1 MIALVLFLSYCL
13 EVPSRLGYGMGRAL
27 HRLGQPQCE
36 QQRLHQGPE
45 TRKKVKKHLCF
56 LLSPSS
62 KSVNWLQSSCLLM
75 SGGKP
80 GGSIP
85 LKSWQTAGI
94 FGSCQILW
102 ALGGW
107 SNQSITINCLSHN
120 WPAFCLHDL
129 YAVLDAVGVTVLSP
143 RQHHGLIA
151 GEKCA
156 CLWLQKPWEG
166 SRIANQLQIFQNTA

>member
-1 MIALVLFLSYCL
+1 MIALEQFLSCYL
-13 EVPSRLGYGMGRAL
+13 RVPSHLRHRYMGWTELCMAWAASARTAEAAP
-27 HRLGQPQCE
+27 G
-36 QQRLHQGPE
+36 
-45 TRKKVKKHLCF
+45 TRDSKEVKDLWF
-56 LLSPSS
+56 LFSPSS
-62 KSVNWLQSSCLLM
+62 KSVHWLQSSCSLM
-75 SGGKP
+75 SCEKP

-107 SNQSITINCLSHN
+107 SNPSITINCLSHN

-143 RQHHGLIA
+143 GQHHGLTV
-151 GEKCA
+151 GEKWA
-156 CLWLQKPWEG
+156 S
-166 SRIANQLQIFQNTA
+166 SRIANQLKESQHT

>member
-1 MIALVLFLSYCL
+1 MTALVPFLSPPNL
-13 EVPSRLGYGMGRAL
+13 GTGVWDGQSSAWAGAAPVRTAEAAAGTRDREEV
-27 HRLGQPQCE
+27 
-36 QQRLHQGPE
+36 
-45 TRKKVKKHLCF
+45 TKHHWF
-56 LLSPSS
+56 LFSPSS

-75 SGGKP
+75 SCGKP

-107 SNQSITINCLSHN
+107 SNPSITINHLSHN

-129 YAVLDAVGVTVLSP
+129 CAVLDAVGVTVLSP
-143 RQHHGLIA
+143 RQCHGLIA

-156 CLWLQKPWEG
+156 CLWLQKPLKS
-166 SRIANQLQIFQNTA
+166 SRIANQLQISQNT